1 MNFKL
6 VFRIAV
12 FSTTCLALLSLAA
25 CNLPRSAE
33 TATPVLDVTQ
43 AYQTVAARLT
53 QAVVVT
59 PTVTPATPTALGTS
73 SPTPSTTPTIATPP
87 LISPTPPK
95 YGTATSSCDL
105 AAPGNPIDVTIPD
118 DTVMQPGQSFTKI
131 WRLQNVGTC
140 TWTRSYAA
148 AYFSGEQMGASVSVP
163 LAGNVA
169 PGQSLDISVDMVA
182 PTTPGKFQ
190 GNWKLR
196 NASNVLFGIGP
207 NSSAPFWVRIV
218 VAITPTGTTTVTNT
232 PTPTSPVVVNTPTA
246 TPVVRVSGTVNLSI
260 TDTLDLDTTVINGG
274 AGTDLLFELNG
285 NGQHQL
291 TPQNNAI
298 IGVYGTS
305 QPSKANCQAAPMT
318 SLPIVLENTPVVSY
332 LCYRTDQGLPGY
344 ARLSSFSVDSN
355 TATLDV
361 VTWATP

>member
-1 MNFKL
+1 MNFKTFIRITTLTIACL
-6 VFRIAV
+6 VF
-12 FSTTCLALLSLAA
+12 LSLAA
-25 CNLPRSAE
+25 CNLPRDA
-33 TATPVLDVTQ
+33 ATPTPAIDVTR
-43 AYQTVAARLT
+43 AYQTVEARLT
-53 QAVVVT
+53 EALALT
-59 PTVTPATPTALGTS
+59 PTQTPASPTVSGTS
-73 SPTPSTTPTIATPP
+73 SPTPSTTPTLATP

-95 YGTATSSCDL
+95 ASTPTSSCDL

-118 DTVMQPGQSFTKI
+118 DTIMQPGQSFTKV

-140 TWTRSYAA
+140 TWTKNYAV

-169 PGQSLDISVDMVA
+169 PGQSVDISVDMVA
-182 PTTPGKFQ
+182 PSASGKFQ

-218 VAITPTGTTTVTNT
+218 VANTPTGTTSVTVT
-232 PTPTSPVVVNTPTA
+232 PTRTSPAPANTPTA
-246 TPVVRVSGTVNLSI
+246 TPVVRVSGTVNLSLS
-260 TDTLDLDTTVINGG
+260 DTLDLDTTVINGG
-274 AGTDLLFELNG
+274 AGSDLVYELNG

-305 QPSKANCQAAPMT
+305 QPSKANCLSAPMT
-318 SLPIVLENTPVVSY
+318 SQPVILENTPVVSY

-344 ARLSSFSVDSN
+344 ARLASFSVDSN
-355 TATLDV
+355 TTSLDI
-361 VTWATP
+361 VTWAAP